1 MGIGFGKWAAKKV
14 AETITKVKPGTKFK
28 GQSTVEAIKIKSKKF
43 KSKMADE
50 AKKAQKAEKKL
61 SETKTDFV
69 FPPKEKYI
77 GSHIKSKLGDEDAS
91 NQSYEEYYKDLI

>member
-1 MGIGFGKWAAKKV
+1 MVNPRYRPTVGNSR
-14 AETITKVKPGTKFK
+14 KPVG
-28 GQSTVEAIKIKSKKF
+28 SKK
-43 KSKMADE
+43 E
-50 AKKAQKAEKKL
+50 IG
-61 SETKTDFV
+61 ETKKDFV